1 MKIKSYTIILF
12 IIIIIKSQISFSQ
25 LPQTKID
32 PNGDLTTIESGML
45 MIPPN
50 NKYDKVIDSL
60 DKNLKQNPSDTT
72 SLFYRALLYYS
83 YNQMLAEPAQRTK
96 GTLESL
102 TTAKDMI
109 EKAIQIKMTD
119 FRAHLLRAQ
128 IYRELCYRFSGDESW
143 MFKAG
148 EIAMRKKL
156 FENYREKTNKY
167 YTKLIKLDSSK
178 EYIYNKKKI
187 TSDYPIK

>member
-12 IIIIIKSQISFSQ
+12 IILVIISQISFSQ
-25 LPQTKID
+25 LPLTKID
-32 PNGDLTTIESGML
+32 VNGDLRTIESGML
-45 MIPPN
+45 IVPPK
-50 NKYDKVIDSL
+50 NKYDKLIDSL
-60 DKNLKQNPSDTT
+60 DKNLKRNPSDTT
-72 SLFYRALLYYS
+72 SLFYSALLYYS
-83 YNQMLAEPAQRTK
+83 YNQMIAEPAQRTK

-148 EIAMRKKL
+148 EIAMRRKL
-156 FENYREKTNKY
+156 FENYKDKNNKY
-167 YTKLIKLDSSK
+167 YTHLIKIDGSK
-178 EYIYNKKKI
+178 EYLYNKKRI